1 MKILFIFL
9 LILLKIEC
17 CDNPNQ
23 ADMNCNQ
30 ESAQAITDRVIEKKG
45 SLKVSEMTVT
55 VEEDILHF
63 VIEYLPK
70 DTMIL
75 GGGGKFKV
83 LKSDCKIVEQKFY
96 Q

>member
-1 MKILFIFL
+1 MKVLFLYL
-9 LILLKIEC
+9 LILLKIEGF
-17 CDNPNQ
+17 DTPNQ
-23 ADMNCNQ
+23 ADMNCNK

-45 SLKVSEMTVT
+45 SLKVSDMSVKM
-55 VEEDILHF
+55 EEDSLHF